1 MTARFPGTKFLVFT
15 LVCLAFSAW
24 LVAVIG
30 NLSFGGRMD
39 FEAEFA
45 DVSNLLPNDH
55 VKVAGVS
62 VGKVNSIEVL
72 PGGTALVKF
81 EVDDTVPVTAD
92 SRIEIRWRDVIQLRF
107 VYIVPGTADLA
118 QAGTR
123 FPLAQTEGPA
133 DLNQLLQRLTPVMRG
148 LDPQVSNLVVEAFRD
163 ALVDRTDEV
172 RALIEDGADL
182 TQTLAS
188 RDDQLRNLLTNSATT
203 LDAYAQRETEL
214 RRLLESFADVATTV
228 AARNDTLENAVIELA
243 DAQAELRRFVD
254 TNDDNL
260 RGALDELDAITAILS
275 VNRDGLE
282 NIVTTLGRGLV
293 AYHRISRLG
302 QWFNVNGVGVSFD
315 EQELSSQR
323 GGQLPEE
330 TAARSSRSTS
340 LAPFFL
346 RTGPLAMREVQ
357 P

>member
-1 MTARFPGTKFLVFT
+1 MTARAPGLKFLIFS
-15 LVCLAFSAW
+15 LVCIAFSVW
-24 LVAVIG
+24 LVSVIG
-30 NLSFGGRMD
+30 NVSFGGRTD
-39 FEAEFA
+39 YEAVFE

-62 VGKVNSIEVL
+62 VGKVTSIEVL

-92 SRIEIRWRDVIQLRF
+92 SRIEVRWRDVIQLRF
-107 VYIVPGTADLA
+107 LYVVPGTADMA
-118 QAGTR
+118 EAGAR
-123 FPLAQTEGPA
+123 FPLAQTSGPA

-172 RALIEDGADL
+172 RQLIEDGASL

-188 RDDQLRNLLTNSATT
+188 RDDQLRNLLGNSAIT
-203 LDAYAQRETEL
+203 LDAYAQREGEL
-214 RRLLESFADVATTV
+214 RQLLESFADVATTV
-228 AARNDTLENAVIELA
+228 AARNDTLEDAVVELA
-243 DAQAELRRFVD
+243 DAQAELRRFVE

-282 NIVTTLGRGLV
+282 NIVQTLGRGLV
-293 AYHRISRLG
+293 SYHRISRLG

-315 EQELSSQR
+315 EEELSSQR
-323 GGQLPEE
+323 GGKLPEE
-330 TAARSSRSTS
+330 TFTTSRSSS

-346 RTGPLAMREVQ
+346 RTGPLAFGEVQ
-357 P
+357 R